1 MRACG
6 SGSYLPAPPPRKK
19 LEFVHCAI
27 GDGRYGACALFRPPR
42 WKLFW
47 QKKGTTAPL
56 KGPALRSLRPPRPRV
71 AIAGVLGGP
80 REVPSSH
87 PRPRRQV
94 TGSCSPP
101 SSPTGLYA
109 RRKRLDPNHTSHFCP
124 RRGEMARPA
133 VLSKRRSTW
142 SRGSGASFPF
152 YCAPLLYPLGYEG
165 AWIRSLHQRRE
176 GSCKRPQAVLSP
188 LAEANSYL
196 PT

>member
-1 MRACG
+1 MPFACSLTCCWSDG
-6 SGSYLPAPPPRKK
+6 D
-19 LEFVHCAI
+19 
-27 GDGRYGACALFRPPR
+27 DGRAVGHHRR
-42 WKLFW
+42 
-47 QKKGTTAPL
+47 
-56 KGPALRSLRPPRPRV
+56 RV
-71 AIAGVLGGP
+71 ACYTRQRRRHRERVLGGP

-142 SRGSGASFPF
+142 SRGSGASSF
-152 YCAPLLYPLGYEG
+152 LLRLPCTRLGIKG
-165 AWIRSLHQRRE
+165 RGLLAVCISDVKAAVSGHRRS
-176 GSCKRPQAVLSP
+176 
-188 LAEANSYL
+188 
-196 PT
+196 